1 MKNDLITAFMIKN
14 KQFEIPNELRQ
25 TSGLAFERGY
35 ANGYIA
41 IPRGH
46 ELYGKHY
53 DEIPLSV
60 HGGWTFSEYAS
71 VLRPDQLEFVDG
83 NVIAPN
89 SWVIGFDTAHFG
101 DNLKNR
107 DRNFVVSELKTVLK
121 NLRNLN

>member
-14 KQFEIPNELRQ
+14 KTFELPDRLKDNP
-25 TSGLAFERGY
+25 AFERGY

-60 HGGWTFSEYAS
+60 HGGWTFSEYTS
-71 VLRPDQLEFVDG
+71 VLVLRPDQLEFVDG

-121 NLRNLN
+121 NLRNL